1 MRLRRVF
8 IGVVVAAFPL
18 AFIVAPPSQAQ
29 AADDLSKLAKMVP
42 GVKKAKLKA
51 SVKYLAKKRHTSYG
65 KELKAIIASIN
76 KQVAYNK
83 KRRDI
88 AGAMSVKGFTGQ
100 GGVTSARSAKWTG
113 DIFVSTLGSQ
123 AGGINFGHTGIY
135 VAKDEVLHAPGIGKK
150 ALRQSIRTVQ
160 VGVGTVYMTTPLS
173 IARQISV
180 VDYAK
185 RTYESQKYNYMYYT
199 NKVRDGLTVRM
210 PVTQGISVNL
220 NPANRT
226 NCSELVWGAYKRK
239 GGIDLDGYT
248 AGNGDAYA
256 VFPWDIERSSLTTS
270 YAG

>member
-51 SVKYLAKKRHTSYG
+51 SVQYLAKKRHTSYG
-65 KELKAIIASIN
+65 KELKAVIASIN

-123 AGGINFGHTGIY
+123 AGGINFGHTGLYYRPAVI
-135 VAKDEVLHAPGIGKK
+135 LHAPGAGKR
-150 ALRQSIRTVQ
+150 AQLQESRIVQ
-160 VGVGTVYMTTPLS
+160 VGIGTVYMTTPLS
-173 IARQISV
+173 ISRQEAV
-180 VDYAK
+180 ANYAK
-185 RTYESQKYNYMYYT
+185 ALYEGQKYNYMYYT
-199 NKVRDGLTVRM
+199 NKVRDGLTIRM
-210 PVTQGISVNL
+210 PVTRGISVNL

-248 AGNGDAYA
+248 AGNGDVLA